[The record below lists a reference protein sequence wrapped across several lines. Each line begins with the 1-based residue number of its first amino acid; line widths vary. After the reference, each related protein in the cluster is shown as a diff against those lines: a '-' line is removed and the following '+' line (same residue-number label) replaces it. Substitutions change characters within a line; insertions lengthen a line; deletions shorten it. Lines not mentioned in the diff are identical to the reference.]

1 MGRLFVY
8 GVKTFL
14 YSITD
19 RFEKNAPCIRRFF
32 RGMTNC
38 DDFGCMSY
46 KLRNDKILHITTVIV
61 LQSLFKTKP
70 HEVTLIDPEAKS
82 CGQAE
87 ENALSCTL
95 NKNRFS

>member
-46 KLRNDKILHITTVIV
+46 KLRNDKILHRTTVIV

-70 HEVTLIDPEAKS
+70 LEVTLIDPEAKS

-87 ENALSCTL
+87 ENALSCAL

>member
-1 MGRLFVY
+1 
-8 GVKTFL
+8 
-14 YSITD
+14 
-19 RFEKNAPCIRRFF
+19 
-32 RGMTNC
+32 MTNS

-46 KLRNDKILHITTVIV
+46 KVRNDKILHRSTVIV

-82 CGQAE
+82 FGQAE

-95 NKNRFS
+95 YKIGFLDAEIWILLFFYVMQRGN